1 MSLSFYMDNKKS
13 SKADKPHY
21 LKNPAS
27 DKPFATKSN
36 KPFLSGLSV
45 NIVLTLVFIVFGY
58 WILAV
63 KNGFMLR
70 WYEEMS
76 LFEPNQFFLRQF
88 IYYPGGI
95 LRYAGAYLTQF
106 MYHPFLGTTL
116 LIILWLILIWLTKKI
131 FRLNGKLYS
140 LSFMVPLALLVSVVQ
155 LDEAWLTLKSAGYL
169 FFNTLGYI
177 FTLLLYYLYKQTGK
191 NILLST
197 LSGVLIA
204 VCYFIGGFYALLA
217 TLLCVA
223 CSVARGV
230 KSGGYKCYISAFII
244 MATGLVVP
252 LLYYPYFHGNTVDND
267 YPYLKGLPEL
277 LMESYDLYLWMPFIV
292 ATLWILILFFL
303 SVSGSLKDK
312 KIFGWLGLVS
322 VCGGM
327 IWGMVAERKSEQFRA
342 TVLMLQHLDKNDWRG
357 ISRIMSLIKEPPN
370 YSMRVLNN
378 LARVNMGGVSEDLS
392 SYGPVNFDPRHS
404 ETFSVTAF
412 IQVPVN
418 YHIGRFNQSYRWA
431 MEHTVQYGKRVFFLK
446 YMVKDCLLNGDIQL
460 AKKYNDI
467 LHATMFHKK
476 WAENMDRYI
485 DDPSLI
491 NKDKEF
497 TDIMTIAVEEYK
509 RGE

>member
-1 MSLSFYMDNKKS
+1 MDNKKR
-13 SKADKPHY
+13 SKIGKTHP
-21 LKNPAS
+21 LNNLAS
-27 DKPFATKSN
+27 DRPVAEKEKKS
-36 KPFLSGLSV
+36 FLSLL
-45 NIVLTLVFIVFGY
+45 NINVVLTVLFIVFSY

-63 KNGFMLR
+63 KNSFMLR

-76 LFEPNQFFLRQF
+76 LFEPNYFFLRQF

-95 LRYAGAYLTQF
+95 LRYMGTYLTQF
-106 MYHPFLGTTL
+106 MYHPFLGTSL
-116 LIILWLILIWLTKKI
+116 LIILWLVLIWLTKKA
-131 FRLNGKLYS
+131 FRLNGKLYP
-140 LSFMVPLALLVSVVQ
+140 LAFMVPLALLVSVVQ

-177 FTLLLYYLYKQTGK
+177 FALLLYYLYRQTGK

-197 LSGVLIA
+197 LSGVLVA
-204 VCYFIGGFYALLA
+204 VCYFIAGFYALLA

-223 CSVARGV
+223 CSVIRGIR
-230 KSGGYKCYISAFII
+230 SGGGMNYVSAFII
-244 MATGLVVP
+244 MAAGVIIP

-277 LMESYDLYLWMPFIV
+277 LMEPYDLYLWMPFIV
-292 ATLWILILFFL
+292 ATLWILILFAI
-303 SVSGSLKDK
+303 SVFGQLRDN
-312 KIFGWLGLVS
+312 KIVGWIGLAS
-322 VCGGM
+322 VCCGM
-327 IWGMVAERKSEQFRA
+327 IWGIVSERKREQFRA

-357 ISRIMSLIKEPPN
+357 ISGIMALIKEPPN

-467 LHATMFHKK
+467 LRSTMFHKK
-476 WAENMDRYI
+476 WAEEMNRYI
-485 DDPSLI
+485 EDPSLI
-491 NKDKEF
+491 TKNKEF